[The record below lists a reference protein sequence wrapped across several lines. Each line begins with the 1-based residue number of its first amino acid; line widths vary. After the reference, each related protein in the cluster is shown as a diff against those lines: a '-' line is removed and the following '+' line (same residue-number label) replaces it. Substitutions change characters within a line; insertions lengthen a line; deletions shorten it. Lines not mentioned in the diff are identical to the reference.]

1 MDEQE
6 KLLQKN
12 IAITTISEN
21 KTTIDEY
28 LVCVATYLLYDF
40 EKCKDLKFEVYKEDL
55 RHLWL
60 YLRDCSAPKQL
71 IHRLNLYTNL
81 FKSELI

>member
-40 EKCKDLKFEVYKEDL
+40 EKCKDLKFDAL
-55 RHLWL
+55 CNHL
-60 YLRDCSAPKQL
+60 
-71 IHRLNLYTNL
+71 
-81 FKSELI
+81 